1 MIPLGLKNLEFKHVM
16 SFRWQTFMI
25 LNAEFRS
32 LNTTI
37 YISTE
42 SRRCFTCGKYSHTKL
57 VCSMNDEVNV
67 STNVTEPNHS
77 EEQLPSVSLNNE
89 GGKNH
94 IDGLIRKLKRLL
106 SLKMVRVQMSL

>member
-1 MIPLGLKNLEFKHVM
+1 
-16 SFRWQTFMI
+16 
-25 LNAEFRS
+25 
-32 LNTTI
+32 
-37 YISTE
+37 
-42 SRRCFTCGKYSHTKL
+42 
-57 VCSMNDEVNV
+57 MNDEVNV

-106 SLKMVRVQMSL
+106 SLKMVRVKMSL